1 MPEKESVLT
10 SEGINSNE
18 QINDLPASCSTV
30 DSDDL
35 GSNFPMT
42 FCKEWKSL
50 FDFEDKSL
58 DISVNY
64 PFTLVFQVKYPA
76 FVDLI
81 DDLNTARVFV
91 GIKHPQKEFKESIE
105 LGIYMGRLYLNDLFD
120 VVNIPK
126 DKLVEGVKI
135 VLEAIPGL
143 ANGKCCTI
151 LKVVDL
157 AGVEI
162 TAIRTRR
169 YLMTDW
175 PGGISTGAHFKSI
188 FIKGIQP

>member
-1 MPEKESVLT
+1 
-10 SEGINSNE
+10 
-18 QINDLPASCSTV
+18 
-30 DSDDL
+30 
-35 GSNFPMT
+35 
-42 FCKEWKSL
+42 
-50 FDFEDKSL
+50 L
-58 DISVNY
+58 DISVEH
-64 PFTLVFQVKYPA
+64 PFTLCFDVKYPA
-76 FVDLI
+76 FVDLN
-81 DDLNTARVFV
+81 DNLNTARVFV

-120 VVNIPK
+120 VVNISK

-135 VLEAIPGL
+135 VLEATPGL
-143 ANGKCCTI
+143 PNGKCCTI

-157 AGVEI
+157 EGVEI
-162 TAIRTRR
+162 TAIKTRR